1 MANEQMIQKPNGKMG
16 FLIPFVIALSLALVS
31 SGLLAQSWAK
41 DTRYALLEQK
51 IEQAAA
57 ISLRNETLN
66 NDHEKMLRQLS
77 LISERLVANQEN
89 MQKQLDRIERKI
101 P

>member
-1 MANEQMIQKPNGKMG
+1 MANEQMVHKPNGKVKY
-16 FLIPFVIALSLALVS
+16 LIPFIATLAIALVS

-51 IEQAAA
+51 IEQSAL

-66 NDHEKMLRQLS
+66 NEHEKLLRDLS
-77 LISERLVANQEN
+77 LISERLIANQEN
-89 MQKQLDRIERKI
+89 MQKQLDRIERKL